1 MDILVHFN
9 NPVNFVG
16 FLLTLQVCREL
27 CERVNW
33 NGDWKFPSYTY
44 IQQAIVRSHKFPN
57 RNAVVRAEPSEDGF
71 IMAILI
77 HTPQSNEMTP
87 IGRFHID
94 ESRNGRRPVEMFNL
108 IIMSDVF
115 QAWFKDEFDCNLPL
129 PMYKTNREPRQLFEP
144 PNSIVHQLDIELD
157 DADEEEEEEEEDEGI
172 TIEDLH
178 AVAVTNTTDLQTVR
192 NDINILRTGLNNVT
206 QDMRKLTKLMTSMHL
221 CMQSMQGMMQHMVEY
236 EAHADNVAS
245 ESKLAEAVACLSD
258 AELPESDNKY
268 M

>member
-1 MDILVHFN
+1 M
-9 NPVNFVG
+9 
-16 FLLTLQVCREL
+16 
-27 CERVNW
+27 
-33 NGDWKFPSYTY
+33 
-44 IQQAIVRSHKFPN
+44 
-57 RNAVVRAEPSEDGF
+57 
-71 IMAILI
+71 
-77 HTPQSNEMTP
+77 
-87 IGRFHID
+87 
-94 ESRNGRRPVEMFNL
+94 
-108 IIMSDVF
+108 
-115 QAWFKDEFDCNLPL
+115 
-129 PMYKTNREPRQLFEP
+129 FEP